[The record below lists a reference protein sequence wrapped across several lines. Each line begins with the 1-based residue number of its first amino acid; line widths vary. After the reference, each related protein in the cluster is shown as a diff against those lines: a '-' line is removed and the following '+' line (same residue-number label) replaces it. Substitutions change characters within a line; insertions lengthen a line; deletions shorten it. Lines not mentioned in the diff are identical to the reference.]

1 MTKISSF
8 FQKLNIF
15 LFLILFLEGVILFS
29 EIDILPILF
38 IGVICGFIIVIR
50 NRNGVLLEDNVYI
63 SDIKSILTFLI
74 FSLVVVLVF
83 LAYLTKGVSV
93 ISSIVLSL
101 LNDYK
106 WFRFLIY
113 GVVFPLIFTY
123 LMLWCWSDVKPFS
136 DRVDIELFMK
146 IILINLFLGII
157 VCINWEGYLNI
168 ANFILSIFG

>member
-50 NRNGVLLEDNVYI
+50 NRNGVLLEDNVYV
-63 SDIKSILTFLI
+63 SDIKSIITFLI
-74 FSLVVVLVF
+74 FSIVVVLVF
-83 LAYLTKGVSV
+83 FTYLTTGVSV
-93 ISSIVLSL
+93 ISALVSSL

-113 GVVFPLIFTY
+113 GVVFPLIFNRSTNY
-123 LMLWCWSDVKPFS
+123 L
-136 DRVDIELFMK
+136 
-146 IILINLFLGII
+146 
-157 VCINWEGYLNI
+157 
-168 ANFILSIFG
+168 